1 MTGLRAPVPD
11 PLDAF
16 DGSTF
21 LRNAVLFTR
30 ALRSAGV
37 VTDLGGALDF
47 ARALTLVEI
56 GDRTQV
62 HAAGSAIFCR
72 RRVDLEIYDAVF
84 DQFWRRHTAQIAPT
98 GPEVGALRPPRPPK
112 DREAALDTEPGL
124 DRPGPPRGR
133 RGAEGRRRA
142 GGRAARLQSR

>member
-1 MTGLRAPVPD
+1 MTGIRAPVPD

-47 ARALTLVEI
+47 ARALTFVDI
-56 GDRTQV
+56 GDRSQV
-62 HAAGSAIFCR
+62 HAAGSAVFCR
-72 RRVDLEIYDAVF
+72 RRADLETYDA
-84 DQFWRRHTAQIAPT
+84 
-98 GPEVGALRPPRPPK
+98 GLRPVLAPPHGAHRPN
-112 DREAALDTEPGL
+112 RA
-124 DRPGPPRGR
+124 RGR
-133 RGAEGRRRA
+133 HPAPA
-142 GGRAARLQSR
+142 QAAARP

>member
-1 MTGLRAPVPD
+1 MTGIRAPAPD

-37 VTDLGGALDF
+37 VTDLGGGLDF
-47 ARALTLVEI
+47 ARALTLVDI

-62 HAAGSAIFCR
+62 HAAGSAVFCR
-72 RRVDLEIYDAVF
+72 RRSDLATYDAVF
-84 DQFWRRHTAQIAPT
+84 DQFWRRQKTADP
-98 GPEVGALRPPRPPK
+98 
-112 DREAALDTEPGL
+112 AACT
-124 DRPGPPRGR
+124 
-133 RGAEGRRRA
+133 
-142 GGRAARLQSR
+142 

>member
-47 ARALTLVEI
+47 ARALTLVDV
-56 GDRTQV
+56 GDRTEV
-62 HAAGSAIFCR
+62 YAAGSAIFCR
-72 RRVDLEIYDAVF
+72 RRLDLEIYDAVF
-84 DQFWRRHTAQIAPT
+84 DQFWRGSGRFSAGWGWAAP
-98 GPEVGALRPPRPPK
+98 GGR
-112 DREAALDTEPGL
+112 RE
-124 DRPGPPRGR
+124 RGR
-133 RGAEGRRRA
+133 RACTAWRCRTGPDRDPRARSCRGSGSCRRRPA
-142 GGRAARLQSR
+142 

>member
-47 ARALTLVEI
+47 ARALTLVDI

-62 HAAGSAIFCR
+62 HAAGSSIFCR

-84 DQFWRRHTAQIAPT
+84 DQFWRRHTARIAPT
-98 GPEVGALRPPRPPK
+98 GPRDRRPTAVAAAEGPRS
-112 DREAALDTEPGL
+112 
-124 DRPGPPRGR
+124 GR
-133 RGAEGRRRA
+133 RHGARA
-142 GGRAARLQSR
+142 RPARSTPRAARAGRARRR